1 MPESSGVDMTG
12 NTDQGRAGKRTSGQ
26 HPDGR
31 GNEWNCTHSSLIE
44 YGLPICALK
53 ERSRQ
58 NEMIHVRS
66 LFRTSRS
73 RARPSGVSGL
83 TLVDRR
89 CKFKSVAILQ
99 D

>member
-1 MPESSGVDMTG
+1 MTG
-12 NTDQGRAGKRTSGQ
+12 DPDQRTEGKENAGVSTRPVTKRSRAG
-26 HPDGR
+26 
-31 GNEWNCTHSSLIE
+31 THSSLIE
-44 YGLPICALK
+44 YGLPICALN

-58 NEMIHVRS
+58 KQMIHVRS